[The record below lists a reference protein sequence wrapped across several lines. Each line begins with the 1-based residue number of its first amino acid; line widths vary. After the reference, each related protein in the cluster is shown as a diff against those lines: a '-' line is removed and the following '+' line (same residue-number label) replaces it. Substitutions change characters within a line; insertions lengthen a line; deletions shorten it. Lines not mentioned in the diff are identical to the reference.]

1 MILYGSSLSPF
12 VRKVLSVAAEKGIE
26 LELQPTRIGDGD
38 PGFQQAS
45 PFGKMPAFRHP
56 GVGPDGEDYV
66 LADSTAIILYLE
78 ALHPEP
84 EIIPKS
90 PQLLGRTIWYDEFAD
105 TILFACGRTMFFNR
119 IVSPRFLGRPGDLE
133 AADRAEREELP
144 PVLDYLETIIPESL
158 FLVDD
163 RLTLADLS
171 VANPFVNFRHLGIEV
186 DPGRHPRLADYVATM
201 LDRPSIRGWAERE
214 MNFLARAA

>member
-12 VRKVLSVAAEKGIE
+12 VRKVLSFAAEKGIE

-38 PGFQQAS
+38 PGFQEAS
-45 PFGKMPAFRHP
+45 PFGKMPALRHT
-56 GVGPDGEDYV
+56 GAGPDGSDFV
-66 LADSTAIILYLE
+66 LADSTAIILYLD
-78 ALHPEP
+78 ALYPDR
-84 EIIPKS
+84 EIIPRS

-144 PVLDYLETIIPESL
+144 PVLDYLENIIPPSL

-186 DPGRHPRLADYVATM
+186 DPGRHPRLADYVAKM
-201 LDRPSIRGWAERE
+201 LERPSIAGWAERE
-214 MNFLARAA
+214 AAFLARTA